1 MAEALADVVVA
12 AEVGASYAEM
22 GEQAAQHRSAAP
34 LMPARY
40 RHLFLGCVAWGLVS
54 FRRLEVC

>member
-1 MAEALADVVVA
+1 VAEALADVVVA

-22 GEQAAQHRSAAP
+22 GEQAEQHRSAAQ

-40 RHLFLGCVAWGLVS
+40 RHLFLGCVVWGLVS
-54 FRRLEVC
+54 VRRLEVC

>member
-1 MAEALADVVVA
+1 MAEALADAVAA
-12 AEVGASYAEM
+12 AEVDVSVVG
-22 GEQAAQHRSAAP
+22 GEQAAQHRSAAQ

-54 FRRLEVC
+54 VRRLEVC